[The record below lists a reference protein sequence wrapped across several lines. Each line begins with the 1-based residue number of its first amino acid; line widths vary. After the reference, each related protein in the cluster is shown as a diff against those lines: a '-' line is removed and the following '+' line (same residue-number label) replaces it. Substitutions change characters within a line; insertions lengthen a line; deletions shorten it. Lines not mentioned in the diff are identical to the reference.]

1 MAAAHRAGG
10 CAGEGFKMLPKRKDR
25 GVRLLPGVC
34 STGARTLVSLALALA
49 LATGCG
55 GNAATA
61 TVEPAGEVRG
71 LVEEVVGRNIV
82 EIDLLRIRDE
92 SGRIWSFG
100 AGEGFIGFSPSHL
113 RAHQLL
119 GETVQV
125 TYETRGGMLV
135 AVALSD

>member
-1 MAAAHRAGG
+1 
-10 CAGEGFKMLPKRKDR
+10 
-25 GVRLLPGVC
+25 
-34 STGARTLVSLALALA
+34 LALA